1 MLRHN
6 HAHISHCDVT
16 RGGDDGVERE
26 GGEGQ
31 GEAQQAAVDH
41 REGCF
46 VLRGWMDPVRNHRPI
61 RFPGQGKMLQKYSRK
76 FLCALKVVTKII
88 VFLPC

>member
-1 MLRHN
+1 MLRHH

-31 GEAQQAAVDH
+31 GATQQAAVDH
-41 REGCF
+41 REGSF
-46 VLRGWMDPVRNHRPI
+46 VLRGRLDPVRNHRSI
-61 RFPGQGKMLQKYSRK
+61 RFPGQGKMLQKN
-76 FLCALKVVTKII
+76 I
-88 VFLPC
+88 

>member
-1 MLRHN
+1 MLRHH

-31 GEAQQAAVDH
+31 GATQQAAVDH
-41 REGCF
+41 REGST
-46 VLRGWMDPVRNHRPI
+46 VLRGRMDPVRNHRPI
-61 RFPGQGKMLQKYSRK
+61 RFPWKGKNIAKK
-76 FLCALKVVTKII
+76 HIIKKVFVCT
-88 VFLPC
+88 